1 MTPTLYFLRSSEQNI
16 IDRML
21 PHAFCLHERKKTIDE
36 VPTLRIHSDF
46 FGHSDKDFGLYALMN
61 NSIAGAIWCR
71 ILKQEQNPNGFVNTE
86 TALMSII
93 VLEEFRSCGVASFM
107 MEQFLQETSAL
118 YPQLSASVL
127 SDSKLIS
134 FYEKFGFT
142 KLEKESEKSF
152 VDGEEVITL
161 VKKLQK
167 KEIQRPSDGYDSRR
181 WME

>member
-1 MTPTLYFLRSSEQNI
+1 MNPTLYFLRSSEQNI

-21 PHAFCLHERKKTIDE
+21 PHAFCLHERKKTLE
-36 VPTLRIHSDF
+36 ELPELRIHSEF

-71 ILKQEQNPNGFVNTE
+71 ILKKEQNPNAFINEE

-93 VLEEFRSCGVASFM
+93 VLEEFRASGVASFM
-107 MEQFLQETSAL
+107 MEQFLEETSAL

-127 SDSKLIS
+127 SNSELLG
-134 FYEKFGFT
+134 FYEKFGFMRI
-142 KLEKESEKSF
+142 EGESEKSPI
-152 VDGEEVITL
+152 DGEEVITL

-167 KEIQRPSDGYDSRR
+167 KEIKRPNDGYDPSR
-181 WME
+181 WMD